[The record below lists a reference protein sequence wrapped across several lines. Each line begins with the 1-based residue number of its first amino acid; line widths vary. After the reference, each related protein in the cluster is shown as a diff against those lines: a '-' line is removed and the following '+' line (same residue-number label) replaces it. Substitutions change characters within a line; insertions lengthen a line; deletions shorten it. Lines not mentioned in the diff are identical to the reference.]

1 MKYRIITTKA
11 RTTTND
17 MIKTIV
23 QKMGLA
29 RLFDDD
35 DESVVPEILGAA
47 ADWNRDSVSDVAVGT
62 MSLKIGR

>member
-17 MIKTIV
+17 RTKTIV

-35 DESVVPEILGAA
+35 DESVVPEIIGAV
-47 ADWNRDSVSDVAVGT
+47 ADWNRDSVSVVAVGT